1 MQKFASDSLIEFDRS
16 HCSGNCRN
24 LAGVDEAGR
33 GPLAGPVVAAA
44 VIFSKPADLPY
55 LNDSK
60 KLTEKRREALYER
73 ILESAWVGIGFASEA
88 EIDEINIYQAT
99 ILAMKRALDKL
110 SRQQAPDL
118 ILVDG
123 NMNLSLCAPSRS
135 IVKGDQKSACIAAA
149 SIVAK
154 VYRDAWMTE
163 AETLYP
169 GYGFSGH
176 KGYGTKT
183 HIEALRQKG
192 PCPIHRKTFAPVRE
206 IYEAR
211 STVV

>member
-1 MQKFASDSLIEFDRS
+1 MQNFAADSLIEFDRS
-16 HCSGNCRN
+16 HCSGGSRN

-73 ILESAWVGIGFASEA
+73 ILENAWVGIGFASES
-88 EIDEINIYQAT
+88 EIDAVNIYQAT
-99 ILAMKRALDKL
+99 ILAMKRALEKL
-110 SRQQAPDL
+110 SRQQAPDF

-123 NMNLSLCAPSRS
+123 NMRLDLPAPYRS

-163 AETLYP
+163 AEALYP
-169 GYGFSGH
+169 GYGFAGH
-176 KGYGTKT
+176 KGYGTKA
-183 HIEALRQKG
+183 HLDALKKMG
-192 PCPIHRKTFAPVRE
+192 PCPIHRRTFAPVRE
-206 IYEAR
+206 LNNVSDAL
-211 STVV
+211 V